1 MFPRME
7 KNGQIQMKTVWM
19 EQLVFSAKT
28 ALGQRAITGLELVLA
43 STIHNA

>member
-1 MFPRME
+1 MFSCMKKR
-7 KNGQIQMKTVWM
+7 GHLQIKSVWM
-19 EQLVFSAKT
+19 EQLVFFAKT

>member
-1 MFPRME
+1 
-7 KNGQIQMKTVWM
+7 MKSVWM

-28 ALGQRAITGLELVLA
+28 ALGQRAITGLELALA

>member
-1 MFPRME
+1 ME

-19 EQLVFSAKT
+19 EQLMFFAKT
-28 ALGQRAITGLELVLA
+28 ALGQRAISGLELVVA

>member
-1 MFPRME
+1 MQKR
-7 KNGQIQMKTVWM
+7 GQIQVKSVWM
-19 EQLVFSAKT
+19 EQLVFFAKI